1 MSDEPSAHPLLQRQM
16 HRLGLQPDQPP
27 TAEGWR
33 ALLASVSRAYG
44 EADADRYLM
53 ERSQELASQEMVEL
67 NEALRIARDQAE
79 EMARVKSH
87 FLANM
92 SHEIRTPLNAII
104 GMSHLALR
112 HPLAPRQREYVEN
125 IHQAGQHLL
134 GIINDILDLAKIE
147 AGMVRVEQTEFRFE
161 SLLEQVATLQGS
173 PASLKGLELVFDIA
187 PDMPARVTGDPL
199 RLGQVLLN
207 YVGNAIKF
215 TEAGEVV
222 VSVRVQERS
231 DTQALLRFA
240 VRDTGIGM
248 TAEQVARVF
257 RSFEQADASITRR
270 FGGTGLGLSIAANLA
285 ALMGGEVGVESSPGQ
300 GSSFWFT
307 ARVGI
312 ASATAIVH
320 GAPAPLAGSRVLV
333 ADDNTHARQVLR
345 EMLAGMGFDAH
356 AVACGEAAVA
366 EIARADRALEPYAL
380 ALLDW
385 QMPDLSGVEVAARVQ
400 HARLTAPPAMALVTG
415 HDRERVQEL
424 AAGIGL
430 AEVLTKPV
438 SPSMLHDRVVS
449 LLQGAVAAR
458 ITATASGASTASD
471 RPTTDSS
478 ATSGPAQGASDAAH
492 AALHGKRVLLAE
504 DHPLNQMVAVDL
516 LQQAGMQVEV
526 AGDGAVALA
535 RAREGGWD
543 LILMDMQMPVMDGLA
558 ATRAIR
564 ALPGPAGTVPI
575 IAMTANVLAADRDAC
590 LAAGMVDFIGKPIAA
605 EPLLE
610 TLRRWL
616 PPRSQSDR
624 KT

>member
-1 MSDEPSAHPLLQRQM
+1 VSDDPSAHPLLQRQM
-16 HRLGLQPDQPP
+16 RRLGLDPQQPP
-27 TAEGWR
+27 GGEGWL

-53 ERSQELASQEMVEL
+53 ERSQELASQEMAEL
-67 NEALRIARDQAE
+67 NEALRVARDHAE

-112 HPLAPRQREYVEN
+112 QPLAPRQHAYVEN
-125 IHQAGQHLL
+125 ILQAGQHLL

-161 SLLEQVATLQGS
+161 SLLEQIATLQGGH
-173 PASLKGLELVFDIA
+173 ASIKGLELVFDIA
-187 PDMPARVTGDPL
+187 PDIPARLIGDPL

-222 VSVRVQERS
+222 ISARMQERS
-231 DTQALLRFA
+231 DSQAILRFT
-240 VRDTGIGM
+240 VRDTGIGLSE
-248 TAEQVARVF
+248 EQLARVF

-285 ALMGGEVGVESSPGQ
+285 ALMGGTVGVESAFGQ
-300 GSSFWFT
+300 GASFWFT
-307 ARVGI
+307 ACVGI
-312 ASATAIVH
+312 ASDTGVVNR
-320 GAPAPLAGSRVLV
+320 APASLAGSRVLV
-333 ADDNTHARQVLR
+333 ADDNAHARQVLR
-345 EMLAGMGFDAH
+345 EMLTGMGFDAH
-356 AVACGEAAVA
+356 VVACGEAAVS

-385 QMPDLSGVEVAARVQ
+385 QMPDLSGVDVAARVQ
-400 HARLTAPPAMALVTG
+400 AARLTAPPVMALVTG

-449 LLQGAVAAR
+449 LLQGRAVAGIA
-458 ITATASGASTASD
+458 AAAPGASATGL
-471 RPTTDSS
+471 SS
-478 ATSGPAQGASDAAH
+478 ASPTSAPTPVMPDASL
-492 AALHGKRVLLAE
+492 AALQGRRVLLAE

-516 LQQAGMQVEV
+516 LEQAGMQVAV
-526 AGDGAVALA
+526 AGDGALALE
-535 RAREGGWD
+535 RAREGVWD

-564 ALPGPAGTVPI
+564 ALPGAAGAVPI
-575 IAMTANVLAADRDAC
+575 IAMTANVLAADREAC
-590 LAAGMVDFIGKPIAA
+590 LTAGMVDFIGKPIAPA
-605 EPLLE
+605 PLFD

-616 PPRSQSDR
+616 APH
-624 KT
+624 

>member
-1 MSDEPSAHPLLQRQM
+1 MSDEPSAHPLLRRQM
-16 HRLGLQPDQPP
+16 HRLGLDPDQPP
-27 TAEGWR
+27 GREGWR
-33 ALLASVSRAYG
+33 ALLASISRAYG
-44 EADADRYLM
+44 EADTDRYLM
-53 ERSQELASQEMVEL
+53 ERSQELASEEMAEL
-67 NEALRIARDQAE
+67 NEALRLARDQAE

-112 HPLAPRQREYVEN
+112 QPLAPRQREYVEN

-147 AGMVRVEQTEFRFE
+147 AGMVRVEKTEFRFE
-161 SLLEQVATLQGS
+161 SLLEQIATLQG
-173 PASLKGLELVFDIA
+173 AHAAIKGLELVFDIA
-187 PDMPARVTGDPL
+187 ADMPARITGDPL

-215 TEAGEVV
+215 TQAGEVV
-222 VSVRVQERS
+222 VGASVQERTES
-231 DTQALLRFA
+231 DALLRFT

-248 TAEQVARVF
+248 TEEQVARVF

-285 ALMGGEVGVESSPGQ
+285 ALMGGEVGVESAPGK
-300 GSSFWFT
+300 GSAFWFT

-312 ASATAIVH
+312 ASNARIMH
-320 GAPAPLAGSRVLV
+320 GAPAPLAGTRVLV
-333 ADDNTHARQVLR
+333 ADDNAHARQVLR

-356 AVACGEAAVA
+356 AVSCGEAAVA
-366 EIARADRALEPYAL
+366 EIGRADRALEPYGL

-385 QMPDLSGVEVAARVQ
+385 QMADLSGVEVATRVQ
-400 HARLTAPPAMALVTG
+400 QDRLTAPPAMALVTG

-424 AAGIGL
+424 ATGIGL
-430 AEVLTKPV
+430 AEVLIKPV

-449 LLQGAVAAR
+449 LLQGAAAAR
-458 ITATASGASTASD
+458 AAAVMTDASPPAAGGSDGLAAS
-471 RPTTDSS
+471 P
-478 ATSGPAQGASDAAH
+478 PAPAAAH
-492 AALHGKRVLLAE
+492 AALHGRRVLLAE

-516 LQQAGMQVEV
+516 LQQIGMQVEV

-564 ALPGPAGTVPI
+564 ALPGPAGAVPI

-590 LAAGMVDFIGKPIAA
+590 LAAGMVDFIGKPIAPEA
-605 EPLLE
+605 LFE
-610 TLRRWL
+610 TLCRWL
-616 PPRSQSDR
+616 PSRSQTGRPD
-624 KT
+624 